1 MVYMVLSVSLLSV
14 HYVPGMCIVNHEIRP
29 LPCRVSVDG
38 EPGPERS
45 SVRTLSRVTESA
57 ELS

>member
-38 EPGPERS
+38 EARERLCENTEPGY
-45 SVRTLSRVTESA
+45 
-57 ELS
+57 